1 MKRLAVAAALLMVA
15 ACKSNDAKGPDT
27 AVVAPA
33 MTPAPA
39 DTGMMMKK
47 DTGMMM
53 KKDTGMAMM
62 TKKDSAAMKKAAMK
76 KDTTMKMKKKP

>member
-47 DTGMMM
+47 DTGM
-53 KKDTGMAMM
+53 AMM

-76 KDTTMKMKKKP
+76 KDTTMKGGAKKP

>member
-53 KKDTGMAMM
+53 KKDTGMM
-62 TKKDSAAMKKAAMK
+62 MKKSAMK
-76 KDTTMKMKKKP
+76 KDTGMMMKKKP